1 MSNRAR
7 VSLSGKRC
15 PAVKQAIGKSALE
28 KKAFSRVFKNIS
40 YKEVEMTESATK
52 TTEAKLANLMEDWK
66 KLEDQTI
73 AFSEELEK
81 KSDNPFIKVIM
92 EMVKH
97 DSQKHKIMQQFVI
110 DALTKK
116 AVNLSPQEL
125 IPLADV
131 LEKHIQ
137 AEARSMG
144 MAHACSTESR
154 NYFVD
159 FIVSALTDDEI
170 KHHNMLKTLDHIKS
184 SVYPYGQTKPEHLTD
199 AYR

>member
-1 MSNRAR
+1 MN
-7 VSLSGKRC
+7 
-15 PAVKQAIGKSALE
+15 Q
-28 KKAFSRVFKNIS
+28 
-40 YKEVEMTESATK
+40 TATK
-52 TTEAKLANLMEDWK
+52 TTEAKLVQLMKDWH

-73 AFSEELEK
+73 AFSEDLEN
-81 KSDNPFIKVIM
+81 KSDNPFVKVIM
-92 EMVKH
+92 EIIKH

-110 DALTKK
+110 DALTKE
-116 AVNLSPQEL
+116 AIHLSPQEL

-137 AEARSMG
+137 AEAKSMG

-159 FIVSALTDDEI
+159 FIVSSLTDDEI

-184 SVYPYGQTKPEHLTD
+184 AVYPYGQTKKEHLTN

>member
-1 MSNRAR
+1 M
-7 VSLSGKRC
+7 
-15 PAVKQAIGKSALE
+15 AVA
-28 KKAFSRVFKNIS
+28 
-40 YKEVEMTESATK
+40 ATK
-52 TTEAKLANLMEDWK
+52 ITEEKLLHLIEDWY

-73 AFSEELEK
+73 GLAEDLKK
-81 KSDNPFIKVIM
+81 KSDNPFVKVIA
-92 EMVKH
+92 EIIKH

-110 DALTKK
+110 DALTKE
-116 AVNLSPQEL
+116 AIHLTPQEL

-137 AEARSMG
+137 AEAKSMG

-159 FIVSALTDDEI
+159 FIVSALTDDEV

-184 SVYPYGQTKPEHLTD
+184 AVYPYGQVRAE
-199 AYR
+199 

>member
-1 MSNRAR
+1 M
-7 VSLSGKRC
+7 V
-15 PAVKQAIGKSALE
+15 QA
-28 KKAFSRVFKNIS
+28 
-40 YKEVEMTESATK
+40 ATK
-52 TTEAKLANLMEDWK
+52 ITEEKLLHLIEDWY

-73 AFSEELEK
+73 AFAEDLKK
-81 KSDNPFIKVIM
+81 KSDNPFVKVIM
-92 EMVKH
+92 EIIKH

-110 DALTKK
+110 DALTKE
-116 AVNLSPQEL
+116 AIHLSPEEL
-125 IPLADV
+125 IPLSDV

-137 AEARSMG
+137 AEAKSMG

-184 SVYPYGQTKPEHLTD
+184 AVYPYGQTREERMGGARP
-199 AYR
+199 